1 MDTKAIKQVIDI
13 FEASNVHKMEIEAG
27 EMKIKLEKED
37 NKGVVNYVQPINSQ
51 AVAQSVVKENIVEE
65 KKEEEPKGSWVK
77 SPIVGTFY
85 SKPNESSPAYVN
97 VGDSVNKGDIVCIIE
112 AMKVMNE
119 IKAPCSG
126 KIISVAK
133 QDGEMVQFDENLICI
148 GD

>member
-13 FEASNVHKMEIEAG
+13 FEGSNVHIMEIEAG

-37 NKGVVNYVQPINSQ
+37 SKSVVNYVKPQ
-51 AVAQSVVKENIVEE
+51 EYIVESQPVI
-65 KKEEEPKGSWVK
+65 KEDTEEVIKEEPKGNWVK

>member
-13 FEASNVHKMEIEAG
+13 FEGSNVHKMEIEAG

-37 NKGVVNYVQPINSQ
+37 SKSVVNYVKPQ
-51 AVAQSVVKENIVEE
+51 EYIVESQPVI
-65 KKEEEPKGSWVK
+65 KEDTEEVIKEEPKGNWVK

>member
-1 MDTKAIKQVIDI
+1 MWKICKIDTISKANIAWK
-13 FEASNVHKMEIEAG
+13 IEKNAR
-27 EMKIKLEKED
+27 IH
-37 NKGVVNYVQPINSQ
+37 Y
-51 AVAQSVVKENIVEE
+51 EE

-77 SPIVGTFY
+77 SPIVGTLY

>member
-13 FEASNVHKMEIEAG
+13 FEGSNVHKMEIEAG

-37 NKGVVNYVQPINSQ
+37 SKSVVNYVKPQEYHVESQ
-51 AVAQSVVKENIVEE
+51 QGIKEDTEE
-65 KKEEEPKGSWVK
+65 VIKEEPKGNWVK

>member
-13 FEASNVHKMEIEAG
+13 FEGSNVHKMEIEAG

-37 NKGVVNYVQPINSQ
+37 SKSVVNYVKPQ
-51 AVAQSVVKENIVEE
+51 EYIVESQPVI
-65 KKEEEPKGSWVK
+65 KEDTEEVTKEEPKGNWVK

>member
-13 FEASNVHKMEIEAG
+13 FEGSNVHKMEIEAG

-37 NKGVVNYVQPINSQ
+37 SKSVVNYVKPQ
-51 AVAQSVVKENIVEE
+51 EYIVESQPVI
-65 KKEEEPKGSWVK
+65 KEDTKEVIKEEPKGNWVK

-97 VGDSVNKGDIVCIIE
+97 VGETVNKGDIVCIIE

>member
-13 FEASNVHKMEIEAG
+13 FEGSNVHKMEIEAG

-37 NKGVVNYVQPINSQ
+37 SKSVVNYVKPQ
-51 AVAQSVVKENIVEE
+51 EYIVESQPVI
-65 KKEEEPKGSWVK
+65 KEDTKEVIKEEPKGNWVK

>member
-13 FEASNVHKMEIEAG
+13 FEGSNVHKMEIEAG

-37 NKGVVNYVQPINSQ
+37 SKSVVNYVKPQ
-51 AVAQSVVKENIVEE
+51 EYIVESQPVI
-65 KKEEEPKGSWVK
+65 KEDTEEVIKEEPKGNWVK

-97 VGDSVNKGDIVCIIE
+97 VGDSVKKGDIVCIIE

>member
-13 FEASNVHKMEIEAG
+13 FEGSNVHKMEIEAG

-37 NKGVVNYVQPINSQ
+37 SKSVVNYVKPQEYHM
-51 AVAQSVVKENIVEE
+51 AAQEVIKEDTEE
-65 KKEEEPKGSWVK
+65 VIKEEPKGNWVK

>member
-13 FEASNVHKMEIEAG
+13 FEGSNVHKMEIEAG

-37 NKGVVNYVQPINSQ
+37 SKGVVNYVNPQEYH
-51 AVAQSVVKENIVEE
+51 VAAQQVIKEDAKEFE
-65 KKEEEPKGSWVK
+65 KEEPKGNWVK

-85 SKPNESSPAYVN
+85 SKPNENSPAYVS

>member
-13 FEASNVHKMEIEAG
+13 FEGSNVHKMEIEAG

-37 NKGVVNYVQPINSQ
+37 SKSVVNYVKPQEYHVEAQPVI
-51 AVAQSVVKENIVEE
+51 KEDTEE
-65 KKEEEPKGSWVK
+65 VIKEEPKGNWVK

-85 SKPNESSPAYVN
+85 SKPNESSAAYVN

>member
-13 FEASNVHKMEIEAG
+13 FEGSNVHKMEIEAG

-37 NKGVVNYVQPINSQ
+37 SKSVVNYVKPQ
-51 AVAQSVVKENIVEE
+51 EYIVESQPVIKE
-65 KKEEEPKGSWVK
+65 DTEEVIKEEPTGNWVK

-85 SKPNESSPAYVN
+85 SKPNESSPAYVS
-97 VGDSVNKGDIVCIIE
+97 VGETVNKGDIVCIIE

>member
-13 FEASNVHKMEIEAG
+13 FEGSNVHKMEIEAG

-37 NKGVVNYVQPINSQ
+37 SKSVVNYVKPQ
-51 AVAQSVVKENIVEE
+51 EYIVESQPVI
-65 KKEEEPKGSWVK
+65 KEDTEEVIKEEPKGNWVK

-85 SKPNESSPAYVN
+85 SKPNESSLAYVN
-97 VGDSVNKGDIVCIIE
+97 EGDSVNKGDIVCIIE

>member
-13 FEASNVHKMEIEAG
+13 FEGSNVHKMEIEAG

-37 NKGVVNYVQPINSQ
+37 SKSVVNYVKPQ
-51 AVAQSVVKENIVEE
+51 EYIVESQPVI
-65 KKEEEPKGSWVK
+65 KEDTEEVIKEEPKGNWVK

-85 SKPNESSPAYVN
+85 SKPNESSPAYVS
-97 VGDSVNKGDIVCIIE
+97 VGETVNKGDIVCIIE

>member
-13 FEASNVHKMEIEAG
+13 FEGSNVHKMEIEAG

-37 NKGVVNYVQPINSQ
+37 SKSVVNYVKPQ
-51 AVAQSVVKENIVEE
+51 EYIVESQPVI
-65 KKEEEPKGSWVK
+65 KEDTEEVIKEEPKGNWVK

-97 VGDSVNKGDIVCIIE
+97 VGETVNKGDIVCIIE

>member
-13 FEASNVHKMEIEAG
+13 FEGSNVHKMEIEAG

-37 NKGVVNYVQPINSQ
+37 SKSVVNYVKPQ
-51 AVAQSVVKENIVEE
+51 EYIVESQQSI
-65 KKEEEPKGSWVK
+65 KEDTEEVIKEEPKGNWVK

>member
-85 SKPNESSPAYVN
+85 SKPNENSPAYVS
-97 VGDSVNKGDIVCIIE
+97 VGDSVNKGCLLYTSKHVE
-112 AMKVMNE
+112 
-119 IKAPCSG
+119 
-126 KIISVAK
+126 
-133 QDGEMVQFDENLICI
+133 L
-148 GD
+148 